1 MLIRPPFLVIVTMFS
16 LFLFLCSSRQ
26 GQSCA
31 LLLMSIENTHVLDG
45 LTNESNIPR
54 SSDDLIFSKNRRI
67 WQIFRLRHFL
77 LFCIVRRSGSAGR
90 ARNRKLLLRQ
100 SPGFPLPE
108 FTGAV
113 FFYGNSFRPKLTSG
127 VGLVHL
133 FDLCYT

>member
-1 MLIRPPFLVIVTMFS
+1 MLIRPPFLVTVTMFS
-16 LFLFLCSSRQ
+16 LFLCSSRQ

-77 LFCIVRRSGSAGR
+77 LFCIVCCSGR

-108 FTGAV
+108 FTGAE
-113 FFYGNSFRPKLTSG
+113 FFYGNSFRPKFTSG

-133 FDLCYT
+133 FDLFHT

>member
-67 WQIFRLRHFL
+67 RQIFRRCHLL
-77 LFCIVRRSGSAGR
+77 LFDFVVALTLAVTSPTLAGQGSR
-90 ARNRKLLLRQ
+90 YRN
-100 SPGFPLPE
+100 LPVLN
-108 FTGAV
+108 FVLVVVLGL
-113 FFYGNSFRPKLTSG
+113 NLTPN
-127 VGLVHL
+127 VV
-133 FDLCYT
+133 